1 MRILVTG
8 GYGFLGGRI
17 AQYLHQKGHQIVLAS
32 RNESEPPKWLPQ
44 AEVVKIEWS
53 DESALEEICNGADV
67 VIQAAGMNTQE
78 CYNNPAKA
86 LEFNG
91 LATAHLL
98 AASTRASVKR
108 FLYLSTAHVYSDSLT
123 GIITEDTCPRN
134 LHPYATSH
142 LVAENLIRYA
152 HLHNQIEGIVVRLS
166 NVFGA
171 PAHKNANCWM
181 LLINDICKQAV
192 TTKKIVLYTS
202 GSQRRD
208 FVSLLNV
215 NKAIDC
221 LLQIPQQKIDKG
233 VFNIGGEWAP
243 TVFEVA
249 CIIQKR
255 CKESLGFKPDI
266 VRPLQNNNAIVGE
279 FDYHIDM
286 LNKVGFRAKND
297 RTEEIDGLLEFC
309 VAEFT

>member
-1 MRILVTG
+1 M
-8 GYGFLGGRI
+8 
-17 AQYLHQKGHQIVLAS
+17 
-32 RNESEPPKWLPQ
+32 
-44 AEVVKIEWS
+44 
-53 DESALEEICNGADV
+53 
-67 VIQAAGMNTQE
+67 
-78 CYNNPAKA
+78 
-86 LEFNG
+86 
-91 LATAHLL
+91 
-98 AASTRASVKR
+98 
-108 FLYLSTAHVYSDSLT
+108 
-123 GIITEDTCPRN
+123 
-134 LHPYATSH
+134 
-142 LVAENLIRYA
+142 NLISE
-152 HLHNQIEGIVVRLS
+152 Q
-166 NVFGA
+166 
-171 PAHKNANCWM
+171 W
-181 LLINDICKQAV
+181 D
-192 TTKKIVLYTS
+192 
-202 GSQRRD
+202 RD

-297 RTEEIDGLLEFC
+297 RIEEIDGLLEFC